1 MYKVQGEKVQEHEEI
16 YNEVFNFFLNGQ
28 IDQFYDSLSQMQHV
42 YKRDAKDDRKDL
54 KILSLRYET
63 QNREAERTIDKDERE
78 AKQKEVQ
85 DLKKDLD
92 KLRDKIDSRVL
103 DAEIFFRN
111 AKLQVKLAENAQNTD
126 KFYQQIGN
134 AFT

>member
-42 YKRDAKDDRKDL
+42 YKRDVNDDRKDL

>member
-1 MYKVQGEKVQEHEEI
+1 MDKDQREKEKKHSDI

-42 YKRDAKDDRKDL
+42 YKTDVKGDRKRL
-54 KILSLRYET
+54 EKLSLKYET
-63 QNREAERTIDKDERE
+63 QNREAEIKANKDERE
-78 AKQKEVQ
+78 ALQKEVE
-85 DLKKDLD
+85 DLKKELD

-111 AKLQVKLAENAQNTD
+111 AKLQIKFAENAQNTD
-126 KFYQQIGN
+126 KFHQQIGY